1 MAMKDTCKLQ
11 VSEFVMEETLVR
23 VLVIKHAKHAFTCI
37 FPSIIELNAKL
48 I

>member
-1 MAMKDTCKLQ
+1 MTKKDTCKLQ

-37 FPSIIELNAKL
+37 CHSMIELNAKL